1 MHKFVLKI
9 DQNYDEISQYLN
21 FVKIIN
27 KKPITFETNVKNI
40 ENKLLWLSNKVK
52 TDFYI
57 QIIELPLTE
66 NIPYVTNCESIWFNL
81 KDIKKGK
88 ITKLLTLIYKEDV
101 EKGKKQKS
109 ETLEEFDAKIFNK
122 DNADLLLRQTNQIV
136 NTNLRG
142 QVILGPGISKLIRH
156 LELLFI
162 QFSILYTRGPKQNI
176 NNSPLSSSPYF
187 FIF

>member
-88 ITKLLTLIYKEDV
+88 ITKLLTLI
-101 EKGKKQKS
+101 
-109 ETLEEFDAKIFNK
+109 
-122 DNADLLLRQTNQIV
+122 
-136 NTNLRG
+136 
-142 QVILGPGISKLIRH
+142 
-156 LELLFI
+156 
-162 QFSILYTRGPKQNI
+162 
-176 NNSPLSSSPYF
+176 
-187 FIF
+187 